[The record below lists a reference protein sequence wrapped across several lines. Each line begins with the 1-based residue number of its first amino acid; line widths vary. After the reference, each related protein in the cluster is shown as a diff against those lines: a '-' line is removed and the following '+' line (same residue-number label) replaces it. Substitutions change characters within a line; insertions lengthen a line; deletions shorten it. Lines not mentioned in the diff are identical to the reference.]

1 MTTPLGPG
9 GAVCIDCSPLLLTS
23 AGVKTYLYHWV
34 RALQALNGEAVRT
47 FLAPRSA
54 GGLDHHGGPFSYPA
68 KIAALFTLS
77 RLTPW
82 ICDAA
87 IPRCDVFHI
96 SNQLRQP
103 PRRPKLT
110 TTLHDLTTWIVP
122 ECHKPA
128 IVSADRIFAE
138 RVLKRAAGIIAVS
151 ESTRLDA
158 IRIAGLAPEKIRVI
172 YPGVAGGY
180 FNVAPESVERVV
192 KIHRLRRPY
201 FLFVGTIEPRKN
213 LDTLLTAWEEMA
225 VSFRHEYQLI
235 IAGMGGWRAK
245 ATMTRLAQ
253 INRDEQGI
261 RYLGYVPE
269 SDMPALTA
277 GAEAFV
283 YPSLYE
289 GFGIPV
295 AQAMA
300 AGRPVITSNV
310 SSLPEITGG
319 AALLVDPRSTEE
331 LKSALC
337 KVAQSEDLRARLS
350 AEGVEKARRF
360 AWQRAAAETME
371 FFREIA

>member
-1 MTTPLGPG
+1 
-9 GAVCIDCSPLLLTS
+9 
-23 AGVKTYLYHWV
+23 
-34 RALQALNGEAVRT
+34 LQTLNGEAVQT
-47 FLAPRSA
+47 FLAPTDPGR
-54 GGLDHHGGPFSYPA
+54 LNHHGGALSHPA

-77 RLTPW
+77 RLPRW

-103 PRRPKLT
+103 PQRPKLT

-122 ECHKPA
+122 ECHKA
-128 IVSADRIFAE
+128 AMVSADRIFAE
-138 RVLKRAAGIIAVS
+138 RVLKRSAGIIAIS
-151 ESTRLDA
+151 ESTRQDA
-158 IRIAGLAPEKIRVI
+158 IRMVGLAPEKIRVI
-172 YPGVAGGY
+172 YPGVAGEY
-180 FNVAPESVERVV
+180 FSVAPESVERVV
-192 KIHRLRRPY
+192 KIHRLKRPY

-213 LDTLLTAWEEMA
+213 IDTLLSAWKEMA
-225 VSFRHEYQLI
+225 VSFRREHQLV
-235 IAGMGGWRAK
+235 IAGMRGWRAE
-245 ATMTRLAQ
+245 ATMSRLTQ
-253 INRDEQGI
+253 ISRDEQDVS
-261 RYLGYVPE
+261 YLGYVPE

-300 AGRPVITSNV
+300 AGCPVITSNV
-310 SSLPEITGG
+310 SSLPEITDG
-319 AALLVDPRSTEE
+319 AALLVDPRSAEE

-337 KVAQSEDLRARLS
+337 AIGQSEDLRTRLRAKS
-350 AEGVEKARRF
+350 TETARRYT
-360 AWQRAAAETME
+360 WERAAAETLE